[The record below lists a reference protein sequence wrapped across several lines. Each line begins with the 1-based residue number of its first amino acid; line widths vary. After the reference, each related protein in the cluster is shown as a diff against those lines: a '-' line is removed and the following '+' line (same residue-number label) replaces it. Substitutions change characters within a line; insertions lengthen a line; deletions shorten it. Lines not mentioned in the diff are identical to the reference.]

1 MSEKERNVMRN
12 INLEAAIW
20 YLFTSP
26 EFFETA
32 ALDTDS
38 TLRWFENLAASRDV
52 SNFGR
57 TNQIYDT
64 FKSLR
69 NNLRRGSALAR
80 LGDYQLIFDTAR
92 SFTGSA
98 RGMLEQPLHSWMTER
113 EHHEFEWVRISRATA
128 YTNLI
133 KISLHNAIWGAE
145 IYFSQYLT
153 CQHRRNDDNGFPGS
167 KIVDWYNDEA
177 NYYENPFFPPLP
189 DPAIEYVVDK
199 SISCHT
205 GDEVPWTGVWY
216 PGTGLQNH
224 SLSFAIKGMR
234 MQPVYKVIKTTEEL
248 RTETCMFPPPE
259 TVAIATTWNPVIL
272 APPKT
277 HVPTELWSKAGQQ
290 CPREG
295 VWEPTDPGATR
306 RYYRV
311 GDVMLS
317 LGSAHGYTVWRW
329 VSER

>member
-1 MSEKERNVMRN
+1 MRN

-26 EFFETA
+26 EFFEKA

-38 TLRWFENLAASRDV
+38 TLRWFENLAVSRNV

-57 TNQIYDT
+57 NNQIYDT
-64 FKSLR
+64 FKSLG
-69 NNLRRGSALAR
+69 NNLRRGLALAR

-98 RGMLEQPLHSWMTER
+98 RGMLEQPLHSWMTEK

-133 KISLHNAIWGAE
+133 KISLHNALWGAE
-145 IYFSQYLT
+145 SYFSQDLT
-153 CQHRRNDDNGFPGS
+153 CQNRRNDDNGFPGS

-189 DPAIEYVVDK
+189 NPAIEYVVDK

-205 GDEVPWTGVWY
+205 GEEVPWTGVWY

-224 SLSFAIKGMR
+224 SLTFAIKGMR

-248 RTETCMFPPPE
+248 RTETRMFPPPE
-259 TVAIATTWNPVIL
+259 TVAIATTWNPVIP

-277 HVPTELWSKAGQQ
+277 HVPIELWSKAGQQ
-290 CPREG
+290 CPKEG
-295 VWEPTDPGATR
+295 VWEPTDPGAAR

-329 VSER
+329 LSER